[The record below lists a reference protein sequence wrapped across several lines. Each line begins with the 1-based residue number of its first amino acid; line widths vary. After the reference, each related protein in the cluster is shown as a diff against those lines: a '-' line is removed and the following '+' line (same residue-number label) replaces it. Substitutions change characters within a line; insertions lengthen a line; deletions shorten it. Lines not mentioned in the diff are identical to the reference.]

1 MIIRFLVAL
10 MLICSVGYADIENP
24 LIITEED
31 QGPLVVPYALKFT
44 NGTVTDNGDGTAS
57 VSVTGSSGAPTD
69 ATYITQTA
77 NGSLSAEQALA
88 SLATGIVKNTT
99 TTGVL
104 SIASSGVD
112 YVVPAGNVATAT
124 ALAANG
130 ANCSAGQ
137 APRGVDASG
146 ASEDCTAYLTGNQ
159 SITVSGDVSGTGTTT
174 ITATLDADMKKGQ
187 FGVTID
193 GSGATIT
200 TGIKGYVTIPYAMTI
215 TGWDI
220 LADTSGSV
228 VVDVWK
234 DTYANYPPTVAD
246 TIAGSEKPTLS
257 TATKNQ
263 DASLSTWTTS
273 VTAGDIIGFKV
284 DSATTVTRV
293 HVIIYGSKT

>member
-1 MIIRFLVAL
+1 MIKFLIAL
-10 MLICSVGYADIENP
+10 MLVCSVGYADIENP

-31 QGPLVVPYALKFT
+31 TSPLVVPYALKFT

-57 VSVTGSSGAPTD
+57 INVTGSSGAPTD

-77 NGSLSAEQALA
+77 NGSLSSEQALG
-88 SLATGIVKNTT
+88 SLATGIVKNAT

-104 SIASSGVD
+104 SIASAGTD

-137 APRGVDASG
+137 FPIGVNASG
-146 ASEDCTAYLTGNQ
+146 ASESCTV
-159 SITVSGDVSGTGTTT
+159 IKGT
-174 ITATLDADMKKGQ
+174 

-193 GSGATIT
+193 GGGSAIT
-200 TGIKGYVTIPYAMTI
+200 TGIKGYVTVPYGMTI

-220 LADTSGSV
+220 LSDASGSI

-234 DTYANYPPTVAD
+234 DTYANYPPTVSD
-246 TIAGSEKPTLS
+246 TIAGTEKPTLS

-263 DASLSTWTTS
+263 DASLSSWTTT